1 MLDKNQDGM
10 YEKNNGYSAPFQQT
24 LSLILTHI
32 KILEIPAS
40 REFLGADAQLL
51 GTSLAGGTEYRNLWP
66 LKQQMQRLINQYSK
80 VLP

>member
-51 GTSLAGGTEYRNLWP
+51 GTSLAVARVP
-66 LKQQMQRLINQYSK
+66 
-80 VLP
+80 